1 MNLLS
6 LGYQGVTGQ
15 SIGIFAAD
23 QGTDPADLRIL
34 NIELRAVA
42 ERPYQLFSPCGKKL
56 SMVADH
62 VAFPVEQQG
71 GIPHCPKV
79 GRALL
84 ADTDG

>member
-15 SIGIFAAD
+15 CIGIFAAD
-23 QGTDPADLRIL
+23 QGTDPADLRIM
-34 NIELRAVA
+34 NIERRTVA

-56 SMVADH
+56 SVVADD
-62 VAFPVEQQG
+62 VAFPVELESG
-71 GIPHCPKV
+71 VTHRPKV

-84 ADTDG
+84 GDANG